1 MAVPSVRVLVT
12 GASGTPV
19 CRHLQER
26 GHRVR
31 GFSLEPHPDLEDS
44 VVGDLSDF
52 DAVRAAVAG
61 VDTIIHLGAYPDE
74 ADFIDELLEP
84 NVRGLIPCLCRRRRG
99 RTLWFDCRNQKSLTV
114 KRADPRRLRPGDAG
128 QWL

>member
-12 GASGTPV
+12 GASGA

-26 GHRVR
+26 GHRIRV
-31 GFSLEPHPDLEDS
+31 LEPHPDLEDS

-84 NVRGLIPCLCRRRRG
+84 NVRGLYHVCAAAVEAGVSRLV
-99 RTLWFDCRNQKSLTV
+99 LASSL
-114 KRADPRRLRPGDAG
+114 
-128 QWL
+128 